1 MATDADSPKI
11 PLPVADAPSPPGA
24 PGAVNP
30 AALTVEQLARLLTA
44 AGAKSAADDA
54 IRRHIARGAP
64 AGADGR
70 MNLMHY
76 MAWLIRELSRDA
88 ADAGEK

>member
-1 MATDADSPKI
+1 MATDADSPRI
-11 PLPVADAPSPPGA
+11 APPAADAPAAPGA

-30 AALTVEQLARLLTA
+30 AALTVEQLARLLAA
-44 AGAKSAADDA
+44 AGAKSATADA
-54 IRRHIARGAP
+54 IRRHVARGAP

-88 ADAGEK
+88 AGEE